1 MNIVRTVGAVSA
13 CAIVAIPQ
21 AAIAQT
27 DPADDNEVLVVGTAY
42 RGEIASGG
50 ARIDV
55 KIEDLPL
62 SISVVTE
69 AVVEDRQIRNIREL
83 ADNVAGVQSRSSG
96 AQAFSTDFTIR
107 GFQGFATGISVNG
120 FRVDG
125 YAAGRDPAVVE
136 RVEFIKGPASV
147 LYGAS
152 SALSGLANIVTKTPQ
167 SDDFLE
173 VELTGGQFGYGR
185 SAIDGN
191 VRVTDTLDARLN
203 AAVTIEDSLNA
214 FTDLESTLIA
224 PSLRWRPLPG
234 VSILAEGS
242 YFHGVQP
249 TREAGLYRNYARYFA
264 LPDRFKLGDYADRNT
279 GDTYSGRIEARW
291 EVAPDLTLR
300 QGVNFQQY
308 DEVNLAV
315 APTYGTNF
323 ITPNVVERAVAYGTG
338 DNYDFSSQ
346 TELRWTVSTGP
357 LRHKLLVG
365 FERSYQ
371 DFAYSFTPEVPYAPL
386 DLDNPV
392 YGAPLPALPFDEPGA
407 TRTWTNAI
415 YAQDFVEFGD
425 HWKLLAGLRYD
436 MTKAQYFFCQ
446 TPGCLKSDDPAVNG
460 ASPPGSENA
469 LSPRL
474 GLVWRPTE
482 RTTFFVSWSKSF
494 APQPYADRQGNLL
507 PPERGTQ
514 YEAGVRQ
521 HLLGGNRLA
530 LSLAAFDLTRRN
542 VLETDPVDDRFSIAI
557 GEQKA
562 RGVEAELTGKP
573 LPWIDLVAT
582 YAYVDAKVTQSNV
595 AVTGIP
601 VGTQLSEAPRHS
613 ASVFTKIAFEPIGL
627 PDTAVSVGAYYLGR
641 RPTRDYFSPPDPSVT
656 FYDATTRIDLG
667 LYQQVGP
674 NLRVQGNITNL
685 TSERIYEP
693 ANQGYRR
700 ATPFRA
706 TAGVRVSL

>member
-1 MNIVRTVGAVSA
+1 MIRKLLVLMLAGCSS
-13 CAIVAIPQ
+13 Q
-21 AAIAQT
+21 AIAQT
-27 DPADDNEVLVVGTAY
+27 PEADDNSSADIVVTGTAY
-42 RGEIASGG
+42 RGEVASGG
-50 ARIDV
+50 ARIDA

-69 AVVEDRQIRNIREL
+69 AVVEDRQVRNIREL

-107 GFQGFATGISVNG
+107 GFQGFATGVSING

-125 YAAGRDPAVVE
+125 YAAGRDPAVVD

-152 SALSGLANIVTKTPQ
+152 SALSGLANIVTKTPR
-167 SDDFLE
+167 SDNFLE

-185 SAIDGN
+185 AAVDAN
-191 VRVTDTLDARLN
+191 VRLTDTLDGRLN
-203 AAVTIEDSLNA
+203 TAVTIEDPLNA
-214 FTDLESTLIA
+214 FTDLESQLVA

-234 VSILAEGS
+234 VAILAEGI

-249 TREAGLYRNYARYFA
+249 TREAGLYRNYARYFT

-279 GDTYSGRIEARW
+279 GDTYSGRIEATW
-291 EVAPDLTLR
+291 DIAPNLTFR
-300 QGVNFQQY
+300 QGVNVQQY

-315 APTYGTNF
+315 APTYGNNF
-323 ITPNVVERAVAYGTG
+323 ITPNVVERAVSYGTG

-346 TELRWTVSTGP
+346 TELRWTVQTGP
-357 LRHKLLVG
+357 FRHKLLIG
-365 FERSYQ
+365 YERSYQ
-371 DFAYSFTPEVPYAPL
+371 DFAYSFTPEIPYAPL
-386 DLDNPV
+386 DLNNPV

-415 YAQDFVEFGD
+415 YAQDFIELGD

-436 MTKAQYFFCQ
+436 MTKAQYFYCQ
-446 TPGCLKSDDPAVNG
+446 TPGCLQSNDPAVNG
-460 ASPPGSENA
+460 ASPAGKENA
-469 LSPRL
+469 FSPRL
-474 GLVWRPTE
+474 GLVWQPTE
-482 RTTFFVSWSKSF
+482 RTTVFASWSKSF

-514 YEAGVRQ
+514 YEIGVRQ
-521 HLLGGNRLA
+521 HLLSEGRLV
-530 LSLAAFDLTRRN
+530 LSLAAFDLTRQN
-542 VLETDPVDDRFSIAI
+542 VTETDPVDDNFSVAI
-557 GEQKA
+557 GEQRAK
-562 RGVEAELTGKP
+562 GFEAELTGKL

-582 YAYVDAKVTQSNV
+582 YAYVDAKVTNSNV

-601 VGTQLSEAPRHS
+601 IGTQLSEAPRHS
-613 ASVFTKIAFEPIGL
+613 ASLFTKIAFEPLGL
-627 PDTAVSVGAYYLGR
+627 PDTAVSVGVYYLGR

-656 FYDATTRIDLG
+656 FYSATTRIDLG
-667 LYQQVGP
+667 IYQQISP
-674 NLRVQGNITNL
+674 KLRVQGNITNL

-700 ATPFRA
+700 AQPFRA
-706 TAGVRVSL
+706 TVGVRVTL